1 MSALRQTKAAGGLLH
16 AVANFVMVLVFQALA
31 DDLVTDEIAQR
42 IEAEHELALCRG
54 NGSGQE
60 QEQGE
65 TEQRYESLHGCAS
78 CTLLIWKSFLSV
90 ARKVYII

>member
-1 MSALRQTKAAGGLLH
+1 M
-16 AVANFVMVLVFQALA
+16 
-31 DDLVTDEIAQR
+31 TDEAAQR
-42 IEAEHELALCRG
+42 RKAEDELALRCR
-54 NGSGQE
+54 NGGWQE